1 MEDKRHD
8 RRIRFERPARI
19 TTSVGEK
26 SSVRSY
32 DFSRTGAGFICDA
45 PLKIGESLSMILDI
59 GKKGQSQIM
68 RIRGEVVHQSQK
80 HDTYLMGMRFSKK

>member
-1 MEDKRHD
+1 MEDKRID

-19 TTSVGEK
+19 TTSMGEK

-32 DFSRTGAGFICDA
+32 DFSRTGAGFICNQ
-45 PLKIGESLSMILDI
+45 PLNIGETLSMILDI

-68 RIRGEVVHQSQK
+68 RIRGQVVHQSQK
-80 HDTYLMGMRFSKK
+80 QDAYLMGMRFNKK